1 MKVMYSGSFDPVT
14 KGHLDIIYRCSNKFD
29 EVLVVVFD
37 NNSKK
42 HLFTAEERKELVEK
56 VTYNLDNVC
65 VDLAEGML
73 VDYARENK
81 IDVVIRGLRAVS
93 DYEYEMT
100 VASMNN
106 LLYSG
111 LETLFMLSSPNY
123 SFISSSIVKE
133 IAKLKGDIS
142 QLVPKVAEEAL
153 ISKFEEA
160 ENGNN

>member
-14 KGHLDIIYRCSNKFD
+14 KGHLDIIYRCSKKFD
-29 EVLVVVFD
+29 EVIVVVFD

-42 HLFTAEERKELVEK
+42 HVFTAKERVELVQK
-56 VTYNLDNVC
+56 VTYNLDNVY

-73 VDYARENK
+73 VEYARKNN

-93 DYEYEMT
+93 DYEYELK

-106 LLYSG
+106 LLHNK
-111 LETLFMLSSPNY
+111 LETLFMVSSPNY

-133 IAKLKGDIS
+133 IAKLHGELN
-142 QLVPKVAEEAL
+142 QLVPKVVEEAL
-153 ISKFEEA
+153 IKKYKEV
-160 ENGNN
+160 

>member
-14 KGHLDIIYRCSNKFD
+14 KGHLDIIYRCSKKFD
-29 EVLVVVFD
+29 EVVVVVFD

-42 HLFTAEERKELVEK
+42 HVFTPKERIELVQK
-56 VTYNLDNVC
+56 VTYNLDNVY

-73 VDYARENK
+73 VDYARKNN

-93 DYEYEMT
+93 DYEYEMK

-106 LLYSG
+106 LLHNK

-133 IAKLKGDIS
+133 IAKLKGDLS
-142 QLVPKVAEEAL
+142 QLVPKVVEEAL
-153 ISKFEEA
+153 IKKYKE
-160 ENGNN
+160 G

>member
-14 KGHLDIIYRCSNKFD
+14 KGHLDIIYRCSKKFD
-29 EVLVVVFD
+29 EVVVVVFD

-56 VTYNLDNVC
+56 VTYNLDNVY

-73 VDYARENK
+73 VEYARKND

-93 DYEYEMT
+93 DYEYEIK
-100 VASMNN
+100 VAAMNN
-106 LLYSG
+106 LLLSE

-133 IAKLKGDIS
+133 IAQLKGDIS

-153 ISKFEEA
+153 INKFEE
-160 ENGNN
+160 E

>member
-14 KGHLDIIYRCSNKFD
+14 KGHLDIIYRCSKKFD
-29 EVLVVVFD
+29 EVVVVVFD

-56 VTYNLDNVC
+56 VTYNLDNVY

-73 VDYARENK
+73 VEYARKNE

-93 DYEYEMT
+93 DYEYEIK
-100 VASMNN
+100 VAAMNN
-106 LLYSG
+106 LLLSE

-133 IAKLKGDIS
+133 IAQLKGDIS

-153 ISKFEEA
+153 INKFEE
-160 ENGNN
+160 E

>member
-14 KGHLDIIYRCSNKFD
+14 KGHLDIIYRCSKKFD
-29 EVLVVVFD
+29 EVVVVVFD

-56 VTYNLDNVC
+56 VTYNLDNVY

-73 VDYARENK
+73 VEYARKND

-93 DYEYEMT
+93 DYEYEIK
-100 VASMNN
+100 VAAMNN
-106 LLYSG
+106 LLLSE

-123 SFISSSIVKE
+123 SFISSSMVKE
-133 IAKLKGDIS
+133 IAQLKGDIS

-153 ISKFEEA
+153 INKFEE
-160 ENGNN
+160 E

>member
-14 KGHLDIIYRCSNKFD
+14 KGHLDIIYRCSKKFD

-37 NNSKK
+37 NNSKN

-73 VDYARENK
+73 VDYARDNK

-153 ISKFEEA
+153 INKFEEE

>member
-14 KGHLDIIYRCSNKFD
+14 KGHLDIIYRCSKKFD

-37 NNSKK
+37 NNSKN
-42 HLFTAEERKELVEK
+42 HLFTAEERKELIEK
-56 VTYNLDNVC
+56 VTYNLDNVF

-73 VDYARENK
+73 VDYARENN

-142 QLVPKVAEEAL
+142 QMVPKVAEEAL
-153 ISKFEEA
+153 INKFEE
-160 ENGNN
+160 E

>member
-1 MKVMYSGSFDPVT
+1 MFK
-14 KGHLDIIYRCSNKFD
+14 KFD

>member
-14 KGHLDIIYRCSNKFD
+14 KGHLDIIYRCSKKFD

-37 NNSKK
+37 NNSKN

-56 VTYNLDNVC
+56 VTYNLDNVN

-73 VDYARENK
+73 VDYARENN

-142 QLVPKVAEEAL
+142 QMVPKVAEEAL
-153 ISKFEEA
+153 IDKFKEE
-160 ENGNN
+160 

>member
-14 KGHLDIIYRCSNKFD
+14 KGHLDIIYRCSKKFD
-29 EVLVVVFD
+29 EVVVVVFE
-37 NNSKK
+37 NNSKS
-42 HLFTAEERKELVEK
+42 HLFTAEERKELIEK
-56 VTYNLDNVC
+56 VTYNLDNVY

-73 VDYARENK
+73 VDYARKNE

-106 LLYSG
+106 LMYNG

-142 QLVPKVAEEAL
+142 KLVPKVAEEAL
-153 ISKFEEA
+153 IEKFEE
-160 ENGNN
+160 E

>member
-14 KGHLDIIYRCSNKFD
+14 KGHLDIIYRCSKKFD

-42 HLFTAEERKELVEK
+42 HLFTAEERKGLIEK
-56 VTYNLDNVC
+56 VTYNLDNVF

-73 VDYARENK
+73 VDYARENN

-106 LLYSG
+106 LLYNG

-142 QLVPKVAEEAL
+142 QMVPKVAEEAL
-153 ISKFEEA
+153 IKKFEE
-160 ENGNN
+160 E